1 MTGGRNTAKILGSS
15 SELDDIELAEGGDQ
29 RRVLIL
35 KAVPRSRRI
44 QLIVQGAKET
54 RCIYCDQIRTLAGAV
69 ESEEG
74 WVCEDC
80 VPKIIRESN
89 YIGKRIGA
97 TDV

>member
-1 MTGGRNTAKILGSS
+1 
-15 SELDDIELAEGGDQ
+15 
-29 RRVLIL
+29 
-35 KAVPRSRRI
+35 
-44 QLIVQGAKET
+44 VQGAKET

>member
-1 MTGGRNTAKILGSS
+1 MTKGRNTAEVLGSN
-15 SELDDIELAEGGDQ
+15 SELDDIELPEGGDQ
-29 RRVLIL
+29 ERILIL
-35 KAVPRSRRI
+35 KAAPRSRRV
-44 QLIVQGAKET
+44 QLIAQGAKEI
-54 RCIYCDQIRTLAGAV
+54 RCIYCDQIRSLAGAV

-74 WVCEDC
+74 WICEDC